1 MATIVSVSELRSIL
15 GVSTSLYNDAYLTD
29 VIDTAEA
36 VILPMLVKY
45 SSPIDRV
52 ALQDNIATYYVL
64 GDNNFSVGQSVVIT
78 NVGSPF
84 NGIFTI
90 LQSSN
95 LDYDSFVLRSNSRIF
110 LDGSYREFNGFFT
123 VAITNADI
131 TERKVIPSGLATLSG
146 ASTYVGN
153 SAVES
158 AVLAVSVEV
167 FQSRIAPG
175 GQIEG
180 VDFTS
185 VSPYRLG
192 RSLFNR
198 VSGLLGAFIDTDSMV
213 Q

>member
-1 MATIVSVSELRSIL
+1 MATIVTASELRSVL
-15 GVSTSLYNDAYLTD
+15 GVSSSLYNDAYLTD

-36 VILPMLVKY
+36 VILPMLVRY
-45 SSPIDRV
+45 SSPIDMV
-52 ALQDNIATYYVL
+52 SLTDNIAYYSVL
-64 GDNNFSVGQSVVIT
+64 GDNNFSEGQSVVIT
-78 NVGSPF
+78 GCGSPF
-84 NGIFTI
+84 NGTFTI
-90 LQSSN
+90 LESTN
-95 LDYDSFVLRSNSRIF
+95 IDLDSFILRSNSRIF
-110 LDGSYREFNGFFT
+110 LNGLYREFNGYFT

-131 TERKVIPSGLATLSG
+131 LEKKIIPSGLATLSG
-146 ASTYVGN
+146 ASTYVGV

-180 VDFTS
+180 VDFTQ

-198 VSGLLGAFIDTDSMV
+198 VSGLLGAYIDVETMV

>member
-1 MATIVSVSELRSIL
+1 MATIVTVSELRSIL
-15 GVSTSLYNDAYLTD
+15 GVSTSLYNDAYLED
-29 VIDTAEA
+29 VIDTAES

-45 SSPIDRV
+45 SSPIDVV

-64 GDNNFSVGQSVVIT
+64 GDNNFSVGQSVVVT
-78 NVGSPF
+78 GVGAPF
-84 NGIFTI
+84 NGTFTI
-90 LQSSN
+90 LESSN

-180 VDFTS
+180 IDFTQ

>member
-1 MATIVSVSELRSIL
+1 MASIVTVAELRSIL
-15 GVSTSLYNDAYLTD
+15 GVSVSLYSDAYLTD
-29 VIDTAEA
+29 VIDTSEA

-45 SSPIDRV
+45 ASPISKV
-52 ALQDNIATYYVL
+52 QLENNVATYAVL
-64 GDNNFSVGQSVVIT
+64 GNNNFSDGQSVVIT
-78 NVGSPF
+78 GCGSPF
-84 NGIFTI
+84 NGTFTI
-90 LQSSN
+90 LESSN
-95 LDYDSFVLRSNSRIF
+95 IDFDDVVINSNQRIF
-110 LDGSYREFNGFFT
+110 IDGLYKDFSAYFT

-131 TERKVIPSGLATLSG
+131 SERNVIPSGLATLSG
-146 ASTYVGN
+146 AATYVGVP
-153 SAVES
+153 AVES

-180 VDFTS
+180 IDFTS

-198 VSGLLGAFIDTDSMV
+198 VSGLLGQYLDVETMA

>member
-1 MATIVSVSELRSIL
+1 MATIVTVAELRSIL

-29 VIDTAEA
+29 IIDTAES

-45 SSPIDRV
+45 SSPIDV
-52 ALQDNIATYYVL
+52 VSLQDNIATYYVL
-64 GDNNFSVGQSVVIT
+64 GDNNFSVGQSVVVT
-78 NVGSPF
+78 GVGAPF
-84 NGIFTI
+84 NGTFTI
-90 LQSSN
+90 LESSN

-180 VDFTS
+180 IDFTN

-198 VSGLLGAFIDTDSMV
+198 VSGLLGAYIDTDSMV

>member
-1 MATIVSVSELRSIL
+1 MATIVTAAELRSVL
-15 GVSTSLYNDAYLTD
+15 GVSSSLYNDAYLTD

-36 VILPMLVKY
+36 VILPMLTRY

-52 ALQDNIATYYVL
+52 SLTDNIATYSVL
-64 GDNNFSVGQSVVIT
+64 GDNNFNEGQSVVIT
-78 NVGSPF
+78 GVGSPF
-84 NGIFTI
+84 NGTFTI
-90 LQSSN
+90 LESSQ
-95 LDYDSFVLRSNSRIF
+95 YDQDAFIIKSNSRVF
-110 LDGSYREFNGFFT
+110 LNGDYREFDGYFT
-123 VAITNADI
+123 VAITNANI
-131 TERKVIPSGLATLSG
+131 IERNVIPSGLATLSG
-146 ASTYVGN
+146 ASTYVGVA
-153 SAVES
+153 AVES

-180 VDFTS
+180 IDFTQ

-198 VSGLLGAFIDTDSMV
+198 VSGLLGAYIDVETMV